1 MATLVQHLRSVL
13 AAESDDFFKDET
25 LLFYLNKSQHRV
37 VSLLTALESK
47 PVDKSIPT
55 PPGGNL
61 NVEKSLRALDSLR
74 KTTTVIPSAAVQL
87 GSTTTYQRAFILPP
101 SVLQILSLRHI
112 GFRTVRELPVT
123 KINYI
128 LDGNYLQ
135 SDTELFYYVYNDGN
149 QKKVQ
154 MFGPSVFTGNTE
166 IFFISTPTLLTVNST
181 TVLSLPLQLENAV
194 IYGAAE
200 MALLQESVKDPNN
213 SVQALQAIYQ
223 QELSGAVF

>member
-74 KTTTVIPSAAVQL
+74 KTTTVTPSAAAQL
-87 GSTTTYQRAFILPP
+87 GSTTTYQRNFTLPTT
-101 SVLQILSLRHI
+101 VLQILSLRHI

-128 LDGNYLQ
+128 LDGNHLQ
-135 SDTELFYYVYNDGN
+135 SDTELFYYVFDDAGT
-149 QKKVQ
+149 KKVQ
-154 MFGPSVFTGNTE
+154 MFGPAVFTGNTD

-181 TVLSLPLQLENAV
+181 TLASLPLQLENAV
-194 IYGAAE
+194 VYGAAE

-223 QELSGAVF
+223 QELSGAIF